1 MEKGFNKRLLV
12 VAVFLFVALGWGIS
26 ATLSDDND
34 AGPNE
39 PVASEEIEETIS
51 LDQVALH
58 STQSDCWL
66 AIRGKV
72 YDVTSFFTH
81 PGGEA
86 ILEGCGT
93 DATFLFEN
101 RPSGSGTPHSSIAE
115 QALPNFYL
123 GELSDQ

>member
-1 MEKGFNKRLLV
+1 MEKRFNKRLLV
-12 VAVFLFVALGWGIS
+12 IAVFLFVALGWGIS
-26 ATLSDDND
+26 STLSEDND
-34 AGPNE
+34 TALSE
-39 PVASEEIEETIS
+39 EATSEEIGEAITLE
-51 LDQVALH
+51 QVALH
-58 STQSDCWL
+58 SIQSDCWL

-72 YDVTSFFTH
+72 YDVTTFFTH

-115 QALPNFYL
+115 QALVNFYI
-123 GELSDQ
+123 GELSD